1 MFSFYAARQN
11 MVQSQ
16 LQPNGVLT
24 PAVLDRFADVPR
36 ELFVPEGVRAV
47 AYCDTALELGQG
59 RALLAPMH
67 SARMIDAVVA
77 KPTDRALTFGGCT
90 GYGAAILAGLTT
102 HVTDVETDGRFDG
115 VFRAAMT
122 DLGYVNIERA
132 SRLPQVSER
141 GESKIFDVMVVQGA
155 VAEVPY
161 DLGIYLAPLGRMA
174 VVVCPRAGQMGTAM
188 VLEKSATGHISTKV
202 LFEMAAP
209 YVPGFEPI
217 PKFALVS

>member
-1 MFSFYAARQN
+1 MFSFTDARQN

-36 ELFVPEGVRAV
+36 ELFVPGPAQTM
-47 AYCDTALELGQG
+47 AYCDTAIDLGQG

-67 SARMIDAVVA
+67 LARMIDAVA
-77 KPTDRALTFGGCT
+77 PRPTEQALTFGGCT
-90 GYGAAILAGLTT
+90 GYGAAILAGLCVG
-102 HVTDVETDGRFDG
+102 VTDVETDGRFDP
-115 VFRAAMT
+115 VFRAAVT
-122 DLGYVNIERA
+122 ELGIVNIDRS

-141 GESKIFDVMVVQGA
+141 GESKVFDVIVVQGA
-155 VAEVPY
+155 VAEIPY

-174 VVVCPRAGQMGTAM
+174 VVVCPRAGTVGTAM
-188 VLEKSATGHISTKV
+188 ILEKSASGHISTKS
-202 LFEMAAP
+202 LFELSAP

-217 PKFALVS
+217 PKFALV